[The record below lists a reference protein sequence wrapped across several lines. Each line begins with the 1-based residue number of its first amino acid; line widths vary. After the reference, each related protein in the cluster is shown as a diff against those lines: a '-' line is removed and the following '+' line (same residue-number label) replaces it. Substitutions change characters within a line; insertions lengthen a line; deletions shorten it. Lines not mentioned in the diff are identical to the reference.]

1 MKFEPELQVMAERFD
16 RMSEENEHGSRRLST
31 QSCQLT
37 RHLRVPT
44 PEGPSLSGRSM
55 STQNPRTPSPSTA
68 RVESTK
74 SLQSRQRGMAE
85 EGQRSS
91 RVSFDTASLMSERV
105 DAEISKRYDIDM
117 REIGIGGYGKVF
129 LAKDRM
135 FKDRQVA
142 IKKVTKIDEERD
154 SAFKKEVLIMKKLDH
169 PNICRLFETYEQ
181 GRVMYFV
188 IEFCEGGDLFDRY
201 SNHGK
206 LPETTVA
213 PIIKQVAS
221 ALKYAHLKGIAHRD
235 LKLENICFC
244 EQSPTSTHI
253 KVIDWGLAGSF
264 EQGRMKSSV
273 GTSTYSAPE
282 VLDPEDD
289 DDGYTCACDLWS
301 LGVVAYVALSGKPP
315 FWGSPK
321 QQVARMRAEKYP
333 LSGEFWDTISE
344 DAKDLIQQL
353 LKTDVQ
359 VRLTADQVIRHPWLK
374 MGQLEPDKRV
384 LAQVL
389 TNLEQFSRAPDFFTF
404 CVASVARQLDHRSLS
419 GIRDAFFM
427 LDKNCDGILTLNEI
441 KEGYAQAFHPDDP
454 EAVTE
459 AEVQEIFSYLDLDGS
474 GRITYTEFCA
484 AGLGEDGFADEHIL
498 WSAFKTFD
506 IHDDGKISKEELRQ
520 VLQRADITQV
530 WTSGVCE
537 EVAEE
542 VVQIFGSSEESIN
555 FDEWLS
561 LMRECSARHNEVS
574 PRRFS
579 QSLQSLL
586 GENQSGFVLDVGN
599 GCAPS
604 TQEPKVEAHP
614 EKAGEGE
621 PLINGGI
628 PDPVVVGGHDDLVCC
643 GSGLQRIYR
652 SLSSRRFSTR

>member
-1 MKFEPELQVMAERFD
+1 
-16 RMSEENEHGSRRLST
+16 
-31 QSCQLT
+31 
-37 RHLRVPT
+37 
-44 PEGPSLSGRSM
+44 
-55 STQNPRTPSPSTA
+55 
-68 RVESTK
+68 
-74 SLQSRQRGMAE
+74 
-85 EGQRSS
+85 
-91 RVSFDTASLMSERV
+91 
-105 DAEISKRYDIDM
+105 
-117 REIGIGGYGKVF
+117 
-129 LAKDRM
+129 
-135 FKDRQVA
+135 
-142 IKKVTKIDEERD
+142 
-154 SAFKKEVLIMKKLDH
+154 
-169 PNICRLFETYEQ
+169 
-181 GRVMYFV
+181 
-188 IEFCEGGDLFDRY
+188 
-201 SNHGK
+201 
-206 LPETTVA
+206 
-213 PIIKQVAS
+213 
-221 ALKYAHLKGIAHRD
+221 
-235 LKLENICFC
+235 
-244 EQSPTSTHI
+244 
-253 KVIDWGLAGSF
+253 
-264 EQGRMKSSV
+264 
-273 GTSTYSAPE
+273 
-282 VLDPEDD
+282 
-289 DDGYTCACDLWS
+289 
-301 LGVVAYVALSGKPP
+301 
-315 FWGSPK
+315 
-321 QQVARMRAEKYP
+321 
-333 LSGEFWDTISE
+333 
-344 DAKDLIQQL
+344 
-353 LKTDVQ
+353 
-359 VRLTADQVIRHPWLK
+359 
-374 MGQLEPDKRV
+374 
-384 LAQVL
+384 
-389 TNLEQFSRAPDFFTF
+389 
-404 CVASVARQLDHRSLS
+404 
-419 GIRDAFFM
+419 M

-621 PLINGGI
+621 PLINGGPADFPAFHPAPIAIRGI

>member
-1 MKFEPELQVMAERFD
+1 
-16 RMSEENEHGSRRLST
+16 
-31 QSCQLT
+31 
-37 RHLRVPT
+37 
-44 PEGPSLSGRSM
+44 
-55 STQNPRTPSPSTA
+55 
-68 RVESTK
+68 
-74 SLQSRQRGMAE
+74 
-85 EGQRSS
+85 
-91 RVSFDTASLMSERV
+91 
-105 DAEISKRYDIDM
+105 
-117 REIGIGGYGKVF
+117 
-129 LAKDRM
+129 
-135 FKDRQVA
+135 
-142 IKKVTKIDEERD
+142 
-154 SAFKKEVLIMKKLDH
+154 
-169 PNICRLFETYEQ
+169 
-181 GRVMYFV
+181 
-188 IEFCEGGDLFDRY
+188 
-201 SNHGK
+201 
-206 LPETTVA
+206 
-213 PIIKQVAS
+213 
-221 ALKYAHLKGIAHRD
+221 
-235 LKLENICFC
+235 
-244 EQSPTSTHI
+244 
-253 KVIDWGLAGSF
+253 
-264 EQGRMKSSV
+264 
-273 GTSTYSAPE
+273 
-282 VLDPEDD
+282 
-289 DDGYTCACDLWS
+289 
-301 LGVVAYVALSGKPP
+301 
-315 FWGSPK
+315 
-321 QQVARMRAEKYP
+321 
-333 LSGEFWDTISE
+333 
-344 DAKDLIQQL
+344 
-353 LKTDVQ
+353 
-359 VRLTADQVIRHPWLK
+359 
-374 MGQLEPDKRV
+374 
-384 LAQVL
+384 
-389 TNLEQFSRAPDFFTF
+389 
-404 CVASVARQLDHRSLS
+404 
-419 GIRDAFFM
+419 M